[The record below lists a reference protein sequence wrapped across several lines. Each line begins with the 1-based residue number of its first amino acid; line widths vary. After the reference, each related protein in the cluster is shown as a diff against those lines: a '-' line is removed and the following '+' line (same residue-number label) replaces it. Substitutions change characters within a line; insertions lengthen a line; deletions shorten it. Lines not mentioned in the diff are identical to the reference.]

1 MKNMRKKILPGIVIS
16 LMSLVLIFSVFA
28 LPASAATSIKNAVI
42 SISSSTYT
50 YTGKTIKPT
59 VTVKVGKKKLSSK
72 SYTVS
77 YKNNKSVGK
86 ATITVKGKGSYTG
99 TATKSFY
106 IRPKKVSS
114 LKATPYSTKVKL
126 SWGKVT
132 GAKGYQVYQYIDGK
146 WKKLDNTTKTSYT
159 VSPLESA
166 TTYKFRVRA
175 YAKTGSKY
183 LYSSSF
189 TSLSATTTIGKPTT
203 FKISD
208 LKETSATLSWNEV
221 DKADEYRVSLTDE
234 VTEKTKSYTVTS
246 TSITFSDLASYRDYT
261 VRVRGYNEEK
271 DILGNNSDYFT
282 FKTAPAAVKSFKAE
296 AGASSINLS
305 WNPTDNITTY
315 QVYMCTY
322 DDQGAQSDFT
332 KLANVNGSSY
342 IVNGLAPCTDYGFR
356 VRAYVKASAGYVY
369 SEYADSNKVTVPLGK
384 VSALTCT
391 AKTDSTLTLTWGTV
405 PGAAGYKLYMN
416 GNQVSLSSPGA
427 TTYTATGLTPDTA
440 YNFYVIAHCA
450 KAGCDKCDENS
461 TVLTNVKTDDNRVDS
476 IEFVTKPTAIAPGKT
491 DTVKARVLPEY
502 AANKNITYKSS
513 NTAVATVDSKTGE
526 ITAVKSGTTTI
537 TATSEDGGKTVSYT
551 LTVKPITSAKISTIP
566 KRTVAVGGTYTITPT
581 FFPENTSNKA
591 FTVTGADYSYSYKGG
606 ILGLQTLNDT
616 CKLSD
621 YISIGSNGLIRGIKA
636 TIEPQTNK
644 AFAFTLTVKA
654 SDSGKTATIRIKV
667 VNKSSTT
674 TENMIT
680 LSYDTN
686 YNPWFFGNTS
696 PIYATFDSSIS
707 ANYSA
712 TADLNWSSSNPS
724 IATVSP
730 EGYVTCH
737 DVGTVTITAQSV
749 DEAYKTSLK
758 LYCRDALI
766 IEKDF
771 FDNCKVG
778 STYQINATLKPGKDG
793 NNIRYVSSNDEI
805 ASVNDIGL
813 VTFKKLGSV
822 RILVM
827 LSSDS
832 NNVNEVWFTSNSFKM
847 LPTSNQQLFNLF
859 KEKANSV
866 KNADVLPGFYRNDSS
881 TFDNFTLSSSGV
893 LGSVLNESD
902 LYDMFSSFAMPKSL
916 QQNPIDASSTDLW
929 KSYIN
934 NIPVSGQYMTVL
946 EGLDIS
952 EIKSIEITDNG
963 SYFYDIK
970 VVLESEE
977 FPSLP
982 HSAIS
987 SAHGKVFDILTD
999 SYISTALDEIN
1010 NNKESL
1016 FKVSY
1021 NSFSQKYH
1029 DSSLTISVNKATGN
1043 VHKMKYDMNIDIAIS
1058 NLKMQYTI
1066 ITYEA
1071 DISFTCNNVVT
1082 LDFYGYKD

>member
-42 SISSSTYT
+42 SIENSTYT

-146 WKKLDNTTKTSYT
+146 WKKLDNTTKTSYI

-189 TSLSATTTIGKPTT
+189 TSLSATTTIGKPAT

-246 TSITFSDLASYRDYT
+246 TSIAFSDLASYRDYT

-322 DDQGAQSDFT
+322 DDQGAQSSFT

-356 VRAYVKASAGYVY
+356 VRAYVKTSAGYVY

-461 TVLTNVKTDDNRVDS
+461 TVLTNVKTDDSKVDS

-551 LTVKPITSAKISTIP
+551 LTVKNVVSTGISVP
-566 KRTVAVGGTYTITPT
+566 STVSLTVGETFIINPT
-581 FFPENTSNKA
+581 FTPAETSNKA
-591 FTVTGADYSYSYKGG
+591 FTVTGADHTYTYKS
-606 ILGLQTLNDT
+606 GLIFQQTKTDT

-621 YISIGSNGLIRGIKA
+621 YISIGQNGLIRALKA

-644 AFAFTLTVKA
+644 AFSFVLTVRA
-654 SDSGKTATIRIKV
+654 ADSGKTATVRVSIIKKMLSV
-667 VNKSSTT
+667 TYLGDDSPWYYGNSAKLSA
-674 TENMIT
+674 T
-680 LSYDTN
+680 L
-686 YNPWFFGNTS
+686 
-696 PIYATFDSSIS
+696 DSSIS
-707 ANYSA
+707 SKYPA
-712 TADLNWSSSNPS
+712 SSLKWKSSDTS
-724 IATVSP
+724 IAAVSSDGTVTVK
-730 EGYVTCH
+730 GK
-737 DVGTVTITAQSV
+737 GLVTITAYTS
-749 DEAYKTSLK
+749 DNAYSGSFQI
-758 LYCRDALI
+758 YCRSVVE
-766 IEKDF
+766 IEKDYF
-771 FDNCKVG
+771 ENCKVG
-778 STYQINATLKPGKDG
+778 GTYQIKASLRPGGDG
-793 NNIRYVSSNDEI
+793 ETVNYASTDDSV
-805 ASVNDIGL
+805 ASVDSKGL
-813 VTFKKLGSV
+813 VTFKKPGGV
-822 RILVM
+822 NIIVM
-827 LSSDS
+827 TSADT
-832 NNVNEVWFTSNSFKM
+832 VNTKEVWFTSGTYTR
-847 LPTSNQQLFNLF
+847 PTGTKQQLFNIL
-859 KEKANSV
+859 KEKADSV
-866 KNADVLPGFYRNDSS
+866 KTSDNLPGFTRNDSS
-881 TFDNFTLSSSGV
+881 TFTNFDLVNTSSYGEVLKEEDLYGMFSDLAAPKSFVQAPVSSG
-893 LGSVLNESD
+893 STSAWENYMLNV
-902 LYDMFSSFAMPKSL
+902 
-916 QQNPIDASSTDLW
+916 
-929 KSYIN
+929 
-934 NIPVSGQYMTVL
+934 PVRGQYMTIM
-946 EGLDIS
+946 EGLEMSD
-952 EIKSIEITDNG
+952 IKSVVVLDYG
-963 SYFYDIK
+963 SYTYDIK
-970 VVLESEE
+970 LILEEE
-977 FPSLP
+977 SFTYLP
-982 HSAIS
+982 TSGINTR
-987 SAHGKVFDILTD
+987 HGKVFDILTN
-999 SYISTALDEIN
+999 SYLSSALNTIN
-1010 NNKESL
+1010 NSGEGMKIT
-1016 FKVSY
+1016 Y
-1021 NSFSQKYH
+1021 DSFAQRYH
-1029 DSSLTISVNKATGN
+1029 DSSLTVSVNKVTGK
-1043 VHKMKYDMNIDIAIS
+1043 VSDMKYDMNIDIDIR
-1058 NLKMQYTI
+1058 NLKIEYSFFTYT
-1066 ITYEA
+1066 A
-1071 DISFTCNNVVT
+1071 DIGFDCNNVVT
-1082 LDFYGYKD
+1082 LDFFGYKD